1 MTKQFGFNT
10 NKKTKPLMLANLVE
24 LVREHTDIFNDE
36 KTLRQMLT
44 FVKKD
49 GGVQE
54 AEEGYHDDKVMS
66 IAITH
71 QAVGQVVFINEPI
84 NVSPQYHFSVE
95 RSTQTSYDYGES
107 ITIV

>member
-1 MTKQFGFNT
+1 
-10 NKKTKPLMLANLVE
+10 MLANLVE

-84 NVSPQYHFSVE
+84 EVTPQYHFNVE
-95 RSTQTSYDYGES
+95 KHNQVQYDYGES
-107 ITIV
+107 MVVI

>member
-1 MTKQFGFNT
+1 
-10 NKKTKPLMLANLVE
+10 MLAHLVE

-66 IAITH
+66 LAIAY
-71 QAVGQVVFINEPI
+71 QARNQVSFINEPI
-84 NVSPQYHFSVE
+84 YVDPQYSFDADRRAS
-95 RSTQTSYDYGES
+95 RGYDYGER
-107 ITIV
+107 IRVI